1 MRLLVVD
8 DEKDMLEV
16 LRDILTQESH
26 EVTTAVSGAQA
37 LESFTKGRYDVV
49 VTDLKMPRMGGIE
62 LLEEIK
68 RLDPEVMVILLSAY
82 GTVETAVEAVKKG
95 AFDFVTKPLIPKI
108 LLAALDRVR
117 KFRDLE
123 KSKAYL
129 ERKVGERFEFDQIV
143 GRSKAMLGVFALVKQ
158 VAPANSTVLIEGES
172 GTGKELVANSLHHH
186 SLRRDKPMIKV
197 NCAALPEALAESELF
212 GHEKG
217 AYTGAANEKP
227 GYFEEADGGSILLDE
242 ISDLSPTIQAKL
254 LRVIDIQEFN
264 RVGSAKVRK
273 VDVRVLAATNQN
285 LKERVKTGRFREDLF
300 YRLNVIRIALPPLR
314 ERAEDI
320 PLLAEH
326 FLARYAQETNKIFK
340 GFSREA
346 LELLREYPWPGNVRE
361 LKNAVERAVVLCKGQ
376 TVEAD
381 DLPVCGVPSEE
392 AQAERSLEGQ
402 EKEQVARVLKETHWN
417 LSKAAEVL
425 GISRGTLYAKI
436 SRYGLKREE

>member
-108 LLAALDRVR
+108 LLAALERVR

-381 DLPVCGVPSEE
+381 DLPVYGVPSEE

-402 EKEQVARVLKETHWN
+402 EKEQVARVLRETHWN

>member
-108 LLAALDRVR
+108 LLAALERVR

-326 FLARYAQETNKIFK
+326 FLERYAQETNKKFK

-346 LELLREYPWPGNVRE
+346 LDLLRDYPWPGNVRE

-381 DLPVCGVPSEE
+381 DLPVYGAPSEE

-402 EKEQVARVLKETHWN
+402 EKEQVARVLRETHWN

>member
-95 AFDFVTKPLIPKI
+95 AFDFVTKPLIPRV
-108 LLAALDRVR
+108 LLAALERVR

-326 FLARYAQETNKIFK
+326 FLARYSQETNKIFK